1 MNLKQK
7 LLIYFLNHEK
17 EDKFNIMKYYIK
29 IFRKTTKS
37 HFNTNRLKIKKNYF
51 YLILKLNK

>member
-17 EDKFNIMKYYIK
+17 EDKFNIIFHYIK
-29 IFRKTTKS
+29 IIRKITKKS
-37 HFNTNRLKIKKNYF
+37 FQY
-51 YLILKLNK
+51 

>member
-7 LLIYFLNHEK
+7 LLIYFSNHEK

-29 IFRKTTKS
+29 TDIKITKKS
-37 HFNTNRLKIKKNYF
+37 FQY
-51 YLILKLNK
+51 